1 MYLLKIPT
9 GVGSNV
15 LRRLIMNRGIH
26 NLLEAL
32 SLPGLPAPELLVQAL
47 QAVLVSK
54 DQQIGQAQL
63 HMVLLQRLQSLLM
76 L

>member
-1 MYLLKIPT
+1 
-9 GVGSNV
+9 
-15 LRRLIMNRGIH
+15 MNRGIH